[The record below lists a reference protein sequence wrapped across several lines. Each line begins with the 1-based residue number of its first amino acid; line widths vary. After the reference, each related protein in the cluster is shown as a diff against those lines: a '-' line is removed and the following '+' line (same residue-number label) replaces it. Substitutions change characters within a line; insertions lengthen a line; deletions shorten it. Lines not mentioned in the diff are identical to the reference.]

1 MKKLFI
7 SIAILLVVFTCFS
20 ICAAATESAE
30 TIITAVTEEVT
41 EEITE
46 AATEELATKS
56 VAEAGDTT
64 TATTTAPE
72 ETNETEPSIF
82 SRLSEAW
89 EYGTVSKLLFI
100 ALDVVVAILVTIHRA
115 STNKNYE
122 DLKREAAEHTVTNN
136 SKTNEL
142 IDATNAA
149 KSASDRTDKSIADVK
164 RLFEEAKQIDK
175 ENNFALEQKID
186 NCLTA
191 VSEFAKMLQTAYNGS
206 KMPQPVKDMINTS
219 YVKIENIV
227 SSMES
232 AKNDT
237 ER

>member
-1 MKKLFI
+1 MKKIFI

-20 ICAAATESAE
+20 ICAVATESAE
-30 TIITAVTEEVT
+30 TITTAVTEEVT
-41 EEITE
+41 EAITE
-46 AATEELATKS
+46 AATEELATEP
-56 VAEAGDTT
+56 VTGEGETT

-72 ETNETEPSIF
+72 ETDETKPSFF
-82 SRLSEAW
+82 SRLGEAW
-89 EYGTVSKLLFI
+89 KDGTIEKLLFI
-100 ALDVVVAILVTIHRA
+100 AAEAAMAILVTIHRV
-115 STNKNYE
+115 STNANYE
-122 DLKREAAEHTVTNN
+122 ALKLEAAERTATNN
-136 SKTNEL
+136 GKTNEL
-142 IDATNAA
+142 IDATNAT
-149 KSASDRTDKSIADVK
+149 KSAAELTGKSIEDVK

-175 ENNFALEQKID
+175 ENALALEQKVD